1 MVNMMNNVS
10 DFIIRDKD
18 GNTLMKFDKVGNI
31 SISYGVD
38 SAINCSFDA
47 NSAEIVKNEL
57 SKPMEASD
65 QQQPHI
71 KTSKFSKKEKTF
83 IEI

>member
-1 MVNMMNNVS
+1 MVNMSNIS

-31 SISYGVD
+31 SISYRAD
-38 SAINCSFDA
+38 STINCSFDA
-47 NSAEIVKNEL
+47 NRAEIVKNEL
-57 SKPMEASD
+57 SEPIEASD

-71 KTSKFSKKEKTF
+71 KTPKFSKKEKTF
-83 IEI
+83 VEI

>member
-1 MVNMMNNVS
+1 MVNMSNIN

-31 SISYGVD
+31 SISYGAD

-47 NSAEIVKNEL
+47 NRAEIMKNEL
-57 SKPMEASD
+57 SEPIEASD

>member
-1 MVNMMNNVS
+1 MVNMSNIS
-10 DFIIRDKD
+10 DFVIRDKD

-47 NSAEIVKNEL
+47 NRAEIMKNEL
-57 SKPMEASD
+57 SEPIEASD

-71 KTSKFSKKEKTF
+71 KTP
-83 IEI
+83 

>member
-1 MVNMMNNVS
+1 MVNMSNIS

-18 GNTLMKFDKVGNI
+18 GNILMKFDKVGNI
-31 SISYGVD
+31 SISYGAD

-47 NSAEIVKNEL
+47 NRAEIVKNKL
-57 SKPMEASD
+57 SEPVEASD
-65 QQQPHI
+65 QQQLHI
-71 KTSKFSKKEKTF
+71 KTPKFSKKEKTF

>member
-1 MVNMMNNVS
+1 MVNMSNIN

-31 SISYGVD
+31 SISYGAD

-47 NSAEIVKNEL
+47 NRAEIMKNEL
-57 SKPMEASD
+57 SEPVEASD

-71 KTSKFSKKEKTF
+71 KTPKFSKKEKTF